1 MVKCLLVDTEKD
13 GKTKSFI
20 LAEMLYNMAAGG
32 NLEALKFIMEQ
43 VDGKAPQSLNV
54 NANIND
60 RPDIEKLRG
69 IDPLKISQIID
80 SAFLDE

>member
-1 MVKCLLVDTEKD
+1 MLGAINSHYAAAAQRQNDAGRFVDKQD
-13 GKTKSFI
+13 I
-20 LAEMLYNMAAGG
+20 
-32 NLEALKFIMEQ
+32 
-43 VDGKAPQSLNV
+43 
-54 NANIND
+54 NINAKINE